1 MLTDRHLSALVS
13 TDFVLS
19 PRELKGLTPGHQ
31 AVALVLADQL
41 PNVVDA
47 LRSMAQELLLVELRY
62 LSERHADVAWAPL
75 LEYSAWGVVL
85 NGGQKMT
92 EEETARLRRLAD
104 WAGGWY
110 HLPDGKT
117 DPEFIAAEEWA
128 PKYEAFL
135 KYEES
140 RRR

>member
-1 MLTDRHLSALVS
+1 MLTSRHLSTLEAAS
-13 TDFVLS
+13 FELS
-19 PRELKGLTPGHQ
+19 PRELKGLAPAHQ
-31 AVALVLADQL
+31 TAALVLAEQL
-41 PNVVDA
+41 PNVISA
-47 LRSMAQELLLVELRY
+47 FRSMAQELLLVEMRY
-62 LSERHADVAWAPL
+62 LSEHHADAAWAPL

-85 NGGQKMT
+85 NGGQKVS

-117 DPEFIAAEEWA
+117 DPEFITTEEWT

-135 KYEES
+135 NYEES